1 MFFVF
6 FGVVRFRLKEKL
18 LGKSDSKGWCPKVSL
33 IQRDRLKDYGGKA
46 TLICCNRS
54 DICA

>member
-6 FGVVRFRLKEKL
+6 FGFVRFRLKEKL
-18 LGKSDSKGWCPKVSL
+18 LWKSDSKGWCPKVSL